1 MPPAG
6 RITGAEMSYYAK
18 LTVILIAAFALVALV
33 LFYFW
38 YESNAVRVVRYKV
51 TLPEGFRGFRIVQ
64 ISDLHNHRYGRGQR
78 RLLRLIQAERPDMIA
93 VTGDMIHNEYTAHA
107 LTLAE
112 RAAGLCPVYYVSGN
126 HECILSFCGE
136 FYAAL
141 RDRGVVVLDDESRI
155 LTRGGSRIRLIGLS
169 DPMSHEGLSGGR
181 ARRAAAAETLK
192 KLAVGDEFR
201 LLLSHRPEMFADYAD
216 VDLVLAGHAH
226 AGQVR
231 LPFVGAVFSPGE
243 GFRPRYDVG
252 RFTEGRTTM
261 IVSGGLGSSNIVPRF
276 NNRPQLVVIEGE

>member
-1 MPPAG
+1 M
-6 RITGAEMSYYAK
+6 
-18 LTVILIAAFALVALV
+18 
-33 LFYFW
+33 
-38 YESNAVRVVRYKV
+38 
-51 TLPEGFRGFRIVQ
+51 
-64 ISDLHNHRYGRGQR
+64 
-78 RLLRLIQAERPDMIA
+78 
-93 VTGDMIHNEYTAHA
+93 
-107 LTLAE
+107 
-112 RAAGLCPVYYVSGN
+112 
-126 HECILSFCGE
+126 
-136 FYAAL
+136 
-141 RDRGVVVLDDESRI
+141 
-155 LTRGGSRIRLIGLS
+155 
-169 DPMSHEGLSGGR
+169 
-181 ARRAAAAETLK
+181 
-192 KLAVGDEFR
+192 GDEFR